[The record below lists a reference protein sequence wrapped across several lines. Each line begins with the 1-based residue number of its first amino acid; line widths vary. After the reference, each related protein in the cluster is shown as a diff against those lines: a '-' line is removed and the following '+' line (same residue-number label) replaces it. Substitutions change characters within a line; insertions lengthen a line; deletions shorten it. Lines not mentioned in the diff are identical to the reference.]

1 MLGRMKNAQFK
12 KAGFELKHD
21 RLAWQNRMHSS
32 AREPEVAAVLAQI
45 AAEYLLGNF
54 QQAWTKAL
62 KAHKLSKTARFM
74 EAEPQ
79 LKAALCTNVE

>member
-1 MLGRMKNAQFK
+1 MAKLGALLSLRICPLSAIGC
-12 KAGFELKHD
+12 AC
-21 RLAWQNRMHSS
+21 RLA
-32 AREPEVAAVLAQI
+32 VAAVLAQI

-54 QQAWTKAL
+54 QQVWTKAL

>member
-1 MLGRMKNAQFK
+1 MKNAQFK

-21 RLAWQNRMHSS
+21 RLAGKNQAHRT
-32 AREPEVAAVLAQI
+32 ARGSKVAAVLAQI

-54 QQAWTKAL
+54 QQVWTKAL

-79 LKAALCTNVE
+79 LKVALCTNVE